1 MAFFAPDFSNR
12 IESKFIPNNVLVM
25 TDKAGNL
32 KSKVYE
38 FVKLIPEGRVVYYGM
53 VASFVG
59 SDARTVGWILSG
71 MKEEEYDLIPWQR
84 VVGKQGTIP
93 ADKLGFKGQLQR
105 QLLEKEGVEFVDD
118 LVDMKKFLMRV
129 EDEEVLF

>member
-1 MAFFAPDFSNR
+1 M
-12 IESKFIPNNVLVM
+12 IE
-25 TDKAGNL
+25 KAGSL

-38 FVKLIPEGRVVYYGM
+38 FVKSIPEGRVVYYGM

-71 MKEEEYDLIPWQR
+71 MREDEYDSIPWQR
-84 VVGKQGTIP
+84 VVGKQGSIP

-105 QLLEKEGVEFVDD
+105 QLLEKEGVGFVDD
-118 LVDMKKFLMRV
+118 LVDMKKFLMSV
-129 EDEEVLF
+129 DGYIFT